1 MWPALSAAAF
11 VTSVVAHA
19 LAMRFVRRTGAV
31 AGFVAIGGVIGVVL
45 IGYCGHSYGWTPATL
60 AAILSYA
67 FFCELYIFLFTL
79 VGNSVSFGL
88 MAKLANRPL
97 TASEIAAF
105 YRTEA
110 MVARRLE
117 QLERS
122 NFVASSPAGPTLTPR
137 GGRVVHLFSLLRS
150 VFRRPFHSQE

>member
-1 MWPALSAAAF
+1 
-11 VTSVVAHA
+11 
-19 LAMRFVRRTGAV
+19 MRFVRRIGAV
-31 AGFVAIGGVIGVVL
+31 AGFVAIGGAIGVVL
-45 IGYCGHSYGWTPATL
+45 IGYCGRSYGWTPATL

-97 TASEIAAF
+97 NASEIAAF

-122 NFVASSPAGPTLTPR
+122 NFVASRPAGPTLTPR
-137 GGRVVHLFSLLRS
+137 GVRVVQLFSVLRS